1 MIDSVMLITSCPEC
15 ETTFRISVGILE
27 KAGGQVRCGRCA
39 RVFDANDALRE
50 IDEAEV
56 AAPEDES
63 VAVEA
68 SADET
73 TGQPDEATI
82 EAAAEEIDAEQ
93 DDEVAA
99 AADEESAEE
108 IAVAADADP
117 AEEIAVAAEQ
127 DREAERA
134 DKAEPAEAAVEPDWL
149 APVAAEAPIRSR
161 WWSAGAALLS
171 LTLIGQLVHQFRD
184 RLVTW
189 PAVGPVVERVYSGMG
204 AEIIGR
210 VNLDQYN
217 LLDLTAL
224 AEPAGEEQGW
234 LVIETRV
241 QNRGP
246 KVQPYPHIFV
256 RLLDR
261 WEDTVAGRYF
271 GPDEYTV
278 TTISDYSRM
287 NVGTTV
293 DAQFIIMDP
302 GPSAT
307 GFELELCTRIARG
320 YMCESDAS
328 FQ

>member
-39 RVFDANDALRE
+39 RIFDANDALRE
-50 IDEAEV
+50 IDE
-56 AAPEDES
+56 S
-63 VAVEA
+63 FAVEA
-68 SADET
+68 PA
-73 TGQPDEATI
+73 EATS

-93 DDEVAA
+93 DDEAA
-99 AADEESAEE
+99 AAANEESAEE
-108 IAVAADADP
+108 IADAADADP
-117 AEEIAVAAEQ
+117 EAALANAADADPEAALADAAEP
-127 DREAERA
+127 DAEG
-134 DKAEPAEAAVEPDWL
+134 ESAEAAAEPDWL
-149 APVAAEAPIRSR
+149 APVAADAPIRSR

-189 PAVGPVVERVYSGMG
+189 PAVGPVIERVYSGMG